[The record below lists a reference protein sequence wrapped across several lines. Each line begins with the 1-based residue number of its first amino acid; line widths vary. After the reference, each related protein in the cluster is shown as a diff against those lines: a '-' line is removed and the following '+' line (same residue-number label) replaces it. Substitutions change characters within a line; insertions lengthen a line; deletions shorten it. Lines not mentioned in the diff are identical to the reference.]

1 MTARRSA
8 LPYELIEPGDGRRA
22 RIRFTGLFQGRQ
34 VVWDAEVVSLAGS
47 ARQQF
52 IEVGRH
58 TRYGLSLT
66 VGLHTPVIDEPVLR
80 KTVIMIRQY
89 KRLGHTRHEFGDTA
103 GPAPAEAPVRP
114 AKLLSGGQTG
124 VDRAALDAA
133 LALGIPCGGWCPQ
146 GRRAED
152 GQIPARYPLT
162 ETGSP
167 GYRERTYLNVR
178 DSDGTLILARGA
190 LSGGTTL
197 TRRVAR
203 AGQAVPGPGL
213 GQGAGPAIRARMD
226 AQSRHPSAQCRR
238 TAREPAAGYIPA
250 GQTLSV
256 KTVYRRRGKGSKNS
270 QEGRLNLRIMSFFR
284 LITSGFSGSG
294 DPRSRSC

>member
-203 AGQAVPGPGL
+203 AL
-213 GQGAGPAIRARMD
+213 GKPCLVLDLAKAP
-226 AQSRHPSAQCRR
+226 
-238 TAREPAAGYIPA
+238 
-250 GQTLSV
+250 
-256 KTVYRRRGKGSKNS
+256 
-270 QEGRLNLRIMSFFR
+270 
-284 LITSGFSGSG
+284 
-294 DPRSRSC
+294 DPRSVRAWMHNHDIRLLNVAGPRESQRPGIYRQAKRFLLRLFTGAGARGAKIHKRGD